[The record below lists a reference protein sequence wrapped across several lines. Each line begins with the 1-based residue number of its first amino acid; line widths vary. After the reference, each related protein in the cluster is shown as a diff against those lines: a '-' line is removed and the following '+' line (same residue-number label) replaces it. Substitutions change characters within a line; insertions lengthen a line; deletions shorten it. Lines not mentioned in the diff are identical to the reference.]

1 MVATLRIALLGEP
14 HFAYGDDPF
23 SFEALPRALPLLAY
37 LILNRAEPVHH
48 DTVAA
53 LFWPDDAD
61 SDARVKL
68 RRHLYSLRTAL
79 PPTDSA
85 LPWTLDDSTMLQWN
99 AAAPATA
106 DVIAFERDA
115 ADPAT
120 YEDAVAGYGGDLLV
134 GFSDTWLLAERG
146 RLRHLYLERR
156 EVLLAHAEEEGR
168 LPDALRHAR
177 ALLAAD
183 PWREQ
188 TVRALMRIYSAAGD
202 PVRVRMEY
210 ERYARDA
217 RRQRGIAPTA
227 QTQVLVHE
235 LAPESQP
242 PHTQSFE
249 DGEPLRQRLFDLVD
263 AAREGRGS
271 LVVVSGEHAAVGTRF
286 AEAFADG
293 VPDARIFIGPTSD
306 PERHPYEALAEIV
319 KTALPLVRAGRSP
332 GQLAALASLVPE
344 VGRPTRRSH
353 SSDLGRERTRLFD
366 AIVGAIEAL
375 ARERLIVL
383 ILPDFQRAGAA
394 SRASLELLAR
404 RLSTLSV
411 LAIVTRSMDERAR
424 ELESIER
431 RLRESGL
438 VTSLRA
444 RASAVPDEVHDP
456 AHAVERDDAI
466 GVTASDRAM
475 KLFADDDALSI
486 IARAQQRPLSN
497 AAHFAF
503 LIQRELIA
511 SDRSNR
517 DEHLRILAELD
528 AVALDPRQQ
537 ARVLQLRIRFTR
549 KYGLREEHERLV
561 DAFAT
566 IATMTADD
574 RLIVNADLL
583 RGRLYLDAQ
592 KYAAARRAL
601 MESAD
606 RALEMN
612 DAVAAYKSL
621 FTLAQM
627 ESTLGNG
634 AAAQDFLKRADREA
648 EHAGDSL
655 ARARIVTATIAM
667 HLRDMRMTEA
677 IAAADAAHPLFA
689 ALGDRESYAD
699 MLSQVARAQ
708 TRIGNVDAALAIYA
722 ETAAIY
728 AQLDVPQ
735 GEAKTLINSS
745 IALARLGRYDE
756 ALASAERAAA
766 IFERIGDIRGQAICI
781 GNAGLIAYYRHRYD
795 EAVGEYERALAL
807 AETLN
812 NDDIVSNILSNIGA
826 AESARGNYDRAI
838 DFLERGIRMA
848 TAGDR
853 VLSVVNDIPDL
864 VLAYVRNGDS
874 RRAEMTSRTMF
885 EVVARL
891 TDPYDELF
899 YVEYV
904 AGLVDDRRGRL
915 SSARAHYE
923 AAERLFQERVKSFS
937 DEGARAAFFDLPNSR
952 LIREGL
958 KLR

>member
-1 MVATLRIALLGEP
+1 MAATLRIALLGEP
-14 HFAYGDDPF
+14 HFAYGDDQF
-23 SFEALPRALPLLAY
+23 LFEALPRALPLLAY

-53 LFWPDDAD
+53 LFWPDDSD

-85 LPWTLDDSTMLQWN
+85 LPWMHDDARMLQWN
-99 AAAPATA
+99 AAAPAVA

-115 ADPAT
+115 ANRET

-134 GFSDTWLLAERG
+134 GFSDLWLLAERG
-146 RLRHLYLERR
+146 RLRHLYVECR
-156 EVLLAHAEEEGR
+156 EELLAHAEEEGR

-188 TVRALMRIYSAAGD
+188 TVRALMRVYGAMGEPA
-202 PVRVRMEY
+202 RVRIEY
-210 ERYARDA
+210 DRYARDA

-235 LAPESQP
+235 LAPESESP
-242 PHTQSFE
+242 RAQSIE
-249 DGEPLRQRLFDLVD
+249 DGEPLRRRLFDLVD

-271 LVVVSGEHAAVGTRF
+271 LVVVSGERAAVGTRF

-293 VPDARIFIGPTSD
+293 VPDARIFIGRTSD

-319 KTALPLVRAGRSP
+319 QSALPFVRAGRTP
-332 GQLAALASLVPE
+332 GELAALASLLPE
-344 VGRPTRRSH
+344 VGRPMRRSH
-353 SSDLGRERTRLFD
+353 TTDLGRERTRLFD
-366 AIVGAIEAL
+366 AIIGTIGAL
-375 ARERLIVL
+375 ARERLIIL
-383 ILPDFQRAGAA
+383 ILPDFQRAGPA
-394 SRASLELLAR
+394 SRVALELLAR

-411 LAIVTRSMDERAR
+411 LAIVTRSMNERAR
-424 ELESIER
+424 ELESVER

-438 VTSLRA
+438 AASLRA
-444 RASAVPDEVHDP
+444 PSINAPNVGEDLAP
-456 AHAVERDDAI
+456 AVEHDDATD
-466 GVTASDRAM
+466 VAASERAM
-475 KLFADDDALSI
+475 KLFADDDALQI
-486 IARAQQRPLSN
+486 IERAQRRPLSN
-497 AAHFAF
+497 AAQFAF

-517 DEHLRILAELD
+517 EEHLRILA
-528 AVALDPRQQ
+528 ALDEVAIEPQQ
-537 ARVLQLRIRFTR
+537 CSRALQLRIRFTR

-566 IATMTADD
+566 VATMSADE
-574 RLIVNADLL
+574 RLTLTADLL

-612 DAVAAYKSL
+612 DAVAAFKSL
-621 FTLAQM
+621 FTLAEM
-627 ESTLGNG
+627 ESTLGND

-648 EHAGDSL
+648 EHAGDSP

-677 IAAADAAHPLFA
+677 LAAADAAQPLFA
-689 ALGDRESYAD
+689 AFGDRESYAD
-699 MLSQVARAQ
+699 VLSQVARAQ
-708 TRIGNVDAALAIYA
+708 TRIGKVDAALAIYA

-745 IALARLGRYDE
+745 IALVRLGRYDD

-781 GNAGLIAYYRHRYD
+781 NNAGLIAYYRHRND
-795 EAVGEYERALAL
+795 EAIGEYERALAL
-807 AETLN
+807 AETLT

-838 DFLERGIRMA
+838 DFLERGIRLA
-848 TAGDR
+848 TARDR
-853 VLSVVNDIPDL
+853 VFSVVNDIPDL
-864 VLAYVRNGDS
+864 VLAYVRNGDA

-885 EVVARL
+885 EVVTRL
-891 TDPYDELF
+891 TDPHDELY

-915 SSARAHYE
+915 SSARAHYQ
-923 AAERLFQERVKSFS
+923 AAERLFHERVTSFR
-937 DEGARAAFFDLPNSR
+937 DEGARAAFCDLPNSR